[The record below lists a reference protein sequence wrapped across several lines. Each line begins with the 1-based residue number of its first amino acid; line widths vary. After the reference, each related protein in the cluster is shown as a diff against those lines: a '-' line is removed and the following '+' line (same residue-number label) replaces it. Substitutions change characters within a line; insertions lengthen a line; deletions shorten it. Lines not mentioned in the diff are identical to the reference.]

1 MLELSSTAKR
11 PNISKEFAAV
21 SMYLHLADNSVFC
34 KQRPPLSFVKR
45 VSWLNQAKECPFT
58 KLLSKVY

>member
-34 KQRPPLSFVKR
+34 KERLPLSFVKR
-45 VSWLNQAKECPFT
+45 VSWFNEAKECPFT
-58 KLLSKVY
+58 KLLSKIY